1 MVESNDEAILF
12 GAETEDVA
20 FLVVG
25 DPFGYG
31 ITEWEKTELRSNDHS
46 VQPPIQIWYCARGN

>member
-1 MVESNDEAILF
+1 MVESSDEAILF
-12 GAETEDVA
+12 GADTEDVA

-31 ITEWEKTELRSNDHS
+31 IRKLEKVQLRSNEYS
-46 VQPPIQIWYCARGN
+46 VQPPIQIWYCERVN